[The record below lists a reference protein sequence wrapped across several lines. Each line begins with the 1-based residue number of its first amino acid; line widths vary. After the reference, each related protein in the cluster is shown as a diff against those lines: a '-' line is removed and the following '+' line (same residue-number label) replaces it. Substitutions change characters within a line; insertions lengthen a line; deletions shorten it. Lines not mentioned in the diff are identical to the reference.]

1 MFLRKKNRRIADFGA
16 IIYNKIVKQSRSI
29 GFYKTLGVPDTLDGR
44 FELIVLH
51 FFMIDYVID
60 KNINKNKEIYE
71 AILDIM
77 YKDFDMSLREMGV
90 GDLSVGKKIYQMTE
104 AFSGRIVVY
113 RGINLKKVN
122 EKSKQALKRN
132 LYGTIRDI
140 DTNNIEIVLKY
151 VIDSIKNIHNIN
163 LCDIKENSSIFLD
176 LNRYIVNK
184 KRN

>member
-90 GDLSVGKKIYQMTE
+90 GDLSVGKKIYQMT
-104 AFSGRIVVY
+104 
-113 RGINLKKVN
+113 
-122 EKSKQALKRN
+122 
-132 LYGTIRDI
+132 
-140 DTNNIEIVLKY
+140 
-151 VIDSIKNIHNIN
+151 
-163 LCDIKENSSIFLD
+163 
-176 LNRYIVNK
+176 
-184 KRN
+184 